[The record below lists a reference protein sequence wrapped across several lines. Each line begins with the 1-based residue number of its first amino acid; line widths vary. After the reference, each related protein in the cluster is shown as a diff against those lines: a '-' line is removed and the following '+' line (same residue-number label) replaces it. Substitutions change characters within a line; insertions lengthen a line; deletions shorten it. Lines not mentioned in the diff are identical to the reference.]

1 MIPRPDLSK
10 LDEAAKDALILS
22 LIDLANRLTA
32 QVAALEAEVAALKAK
47 LGLPP
52 KTPENSSLPPSRGS
66 KPSDPGIGGKAAK
79 GKPHG
84 GVARGLSENPTSV
97 RHERVQACSACGAGL
112 EASAETPW
120 LIYDHIDVPP
130 IAPVITRVELMAGRC
145 ACCFRRYRAEAPA
158 DMPYGSPFG
167 PGLVALVL
175 HLRFTQ
181 GIALKRLKALLAD
194 VFGVELS
201 EGALLAMIDR
211 SAPAFAAQAER
222 IAQDLKR
229 GVAVASDETGLRVA
243 KANRWL
249 WVFHHG
255 ASALVIAAM
264 SRGKAAVE
272 AVLGDWRP
280 DYWLSDRYGAQM
292 GWARR
297 GHQVCLAHLDRDLQ
311 YAIDCGE
318 SVYAA
323 KLRGLI
329 KRACRIGRRRPRLA
343 DATLEAYALKLDRQ
357 LDAILAAPPRCKPGE
372 KLLRL
377 IRRYRQHLFVFL
389 EQRGLEPTNNGSERT
404 LRPCVTFRK
413 IIGGFRTEK
422 GARFYA
428 AIRSVLETARR
439 RAVNPLHA
447 IRLTLTGAAIPLPQ
461 RGGE

>member
-10 LDEAAKDALILS
+10 LDAAAKDALILS
-22 LIDLANRLTA
+22 LIDLANRLMA
-32 QVAALEAEVAALKAK
+32 RVAALEAQ

-66 KPSDPGIGGKAAK
+66 KPSDPGIGGKGAK

-84 GVARGLSENPTSV
+84 GVARALSENPTSV
-97 RHERVQACSACGAGL
+97 RRERVEACPSCGAEV
-112 EASAETPW
+112 EAGGETPW
-120 LIYDHIDVPP
+120 LIYDHIDLPP
-130 IAPVITRVELMAGRC
+130 IQPQITRVELMAGRC
-145 ACCFRRYRAEAPA
+145 ACCRTHYRAQAPA
-158 DMPYGSPFG
+158 DMPSGSPFG
-167 PGLVALVL
+167 PGLQALAL

-181 GIALKRLKALLAD
+181 GIALKRLKGLLAD
-194 VFGVELS
+194 VFGVEIS
-201 EGALLAMIDR
+201 EGALVAMIER
-211 SAPAFAAQAER
+211 AAPAFAAQAER

-229 GVAVASDETGLRVA
+229 GAAIESDETGLRVA

-255 ASALVIAAM
+255 ASALVLAAM
-264 SRGKAAVE
+264 SRGKAVVE
-272 AVLGDWRP
+272 AFLGDWRP

-297 GHQVCLAHLDRDLQ
+297 GHQICLAHLDRDLQ

-318 SVYAA
+318 SVYAQ

-343 DATLEAYALKLDRQ
+343 DATLKAYAAKLDRE
-357 LDAILAAPPRCKPGE
+357 LDTILQAPPRCQPGE
-372 KLLRL
+372 KLSRL

-389 EQRGLEPTNNGSERT
+389 EQRDLEPTNNGSERT

-422 GARFYA
+422 GARFYG
-428 AIRSVLETARR
+428 LM
-439 RAVNPLHA
+439 
-447 IRLTLTGAAIPLPQ
+447 
-461 RGGE
+461 

>member
-10 LDEAAKDALILS
+10 LDAAAKDELILS
-22 LIDLANRLTA
+22 LVDLANRLMA
-32 QVAALEAEVAALKAK
+32 QVAALEAEVAGLKAK

-66 KPSDPGIGGKAAK
+66 KPSDPGIGGKGAK
-79 GKPHG
+79 GKSHG
-84 GVARGLSENPTSV
+84 GVARALSETPTSV
-97 RHERVQACSACGAGL
+97 RRERVEACPSCGAGL
-112 EASAETPW
+112 EAAAETPW
-120 LIYDHIDVPP
+120 LIYDHIDLPP

-145 ACCFRRYRAEAPA
+145 ACCLRRYRAEAPA
-158 DMPYGSPFG
+158 DMPFGSPFG
-167 PGLVALVL
+167 PGLVALAL

-181 GIALKRLKALLAD
+181 GIALKRLEGLLAD
-194 VFGVELS
+194 VFGVAIS
-201 EGALLAMIDR
+201 QGALAAMIDR

-222 IAQDLKR
+222 ITEDLKR
-229 GVAVASDETGLRVA
+229 GAVIESDETGLRVA
-243 KANRWL
+243 KTNRWL

-255 ASALVIAAM
+255 ASALVIAAL
-264 SRGKAAVE
+264 SRGKAVVE
-272 AVLGDWRP
+272 AFLGDWRP

-292 GWARR
+292 GWAKR
-297 GHQVCLAHLDRDLQ
+297 GHQICLAHLDRDLQ

-318 SVYAA
+318 TIYAP

-343 DATLEAYALKLDRQ
+343 DATLNAYAMKLDRE
-357 LDAILAAPPRCKPGE
+357 LDAILEAPPRCQAGE

-377 IRRYRQHLFVFL
+377 IKRYRQHLFVFL

-413 IIGGFRTEK
+413 IVGGFRTEK

-439 RAVNPLHA
+439 RAVTPLEA
-447 IRLTLTGAAIPLPQ
+447 IRLTLQGLPLSKIA
-461 RGGE
+461 

>member
-1 MIPRPDLSK
+1 MIPRPNLSK
-10 LDEAAKDALILS
+10 LDEAGKDALILS
-22 LIDLANRLTA
+22 LVDLANRLMA
-32 QVAALEAEVAALKAK
+32 QVTVLEGEVAALKAK

-52 KTPENSSLPPSRGS
+52 KTPENSSVPPSRGG
-66 KPSDPGIGGKAAK
+66 KPSDPAVGGKSAR

-84 GVARGLSENPTSV
+84 GVARALCDHPTAV
-97 RHERVQACSACGAGL
+97 RRERVASCPGCGAGL
-112 EASAETPW
+112 EAGAERPW
-120 LIYDHIDVPP
+120 LVYDHIDLPP
-130 IAPVITRVELMAGRC
+130 ILPVVTRVELMAGRC
-145 ACCFRRYRAEAPA
+145 ACCRRRYRTEAPA

-181 GIALKRLKALLAD
+181 AIALKRLKGLLCD

-201 EGALLAMIDR
+201 AGALAAMIER
-211 SAPAFAAQAER
+211 TEPAFAAQAER
-222 IAQDLKR
+222 IAEDLKQ
-229 GVAVASDETGLRVA
+229 GAVIESDETGLRVA
-243 KANRWL
+243 KTNRWL
-249 WVFHHG
+249 WTFHHG
-255 ASALVIAAM
+255 ASALVLAQAN
-264 SRGKAAVE
+264 RGKAAV
-272 AVLGDWRP
+272 VGFLGDWRP

-292 GWARR
+292 GWAKR
-297 GHQVCLAHLDRDLQ
+297 GHQICLAHLDRDLQ

-318 SVYAA
+318 TVYAG

-343 DATLEAYALKLDRQ
+343 DATLKAYAMKLDRE
-357 LDAILAAPPRCKPGE
+357 LDTILEAPPRCRHGE

-377 IRRYRQHLFVFL
+377 IKRYRQHLFVFL
-389 EQRGLEPTNNGSERT
+389 EERGLEPTNNGSERT

-422 GARFYA
+422 GAHFYA

-439 RAVNPLHA
+439 RAVNPLQA
-447 IRLTLTGAAIPLPQ
+447 IRLTLIGAAIPLPL

>member
-10 LDEAAKDALILS
+10 LDEAAKDALILA
-22 LIDLANRLTA
+22 LIDMVNRL
-32 QVAALEAEVAALKAK
+32 EGEVAALQAK

-66 KPSDPGIGGKAAK
+66 KPSDAEIGGKTGAGK

-84 GVARGLSENPTSV
+84 GAARALSDHPTAV
-97 RHERVQACSACGAGL
+97 RRERVASCPGCGSQLQADG
-112 EASAETPW
+112 EEPW
-120 LIYDHIDVPP
+120 LVYDHIDLPP

-145 ACCFRRYRAEAPA
+145 ACCRMHYRAQAPA

-167 PGLVALVL
+167 PGLAALAL

-181 GIALKRLKALLAD
+181 GIALRRLAALLAD

-201 EGALLAMIDR
+201 EGALVNMIER

-222 IAQDLKR
+222 IAEDLKQ
-229 GVAVASDETGLRVA
+229 GTAIESDETGLRVA

-272 AVLGDWRP
+272 AFLGDWRP

-292 GWARR
+292 GWAKR

-318 SVYAA
+318 TVYAG

-343 DATLEAYALKLDRQ
+343 DATLKAYAMKLDRE
-357 LDAILAAPPRCKPGE
+357 LDTILEAPPRCKPGE

-377 IRRYRQHLFVFL
+377 IKRYRQHLFVFL
-389 EQRGLEPTNNGSERT
+389 EERGLEPTNNGSERT

-413 IIGGFRTEK
+413 IIGGFRTEQ

-439 RAVNPLHA
+439 RAVTPLQA
-447 IRLTLTGAAIPLPQ
+447 IRLTLIGAAIPLPL